1 MAQWLRCG
9 VRVAPRYI
17 AVDPMNRG
25 LLAAVGAFLF
35 WGVFPIYWKAL
46 DHVPALEI
54 VAHRLVWC
62 CLWVVAFLFVTRGRR
77 WLPGLL
83 RRPRVLRNLTIS
95 SLLIGV
101 NWLLYIW
108 AVNADHIVETSLG
121 YFINPLVNVMFGVLL
136 FSERLNRRQWLAV
149 GIAALGVAYMTFA
162 HGRLPWIALVLATSF
177 GLYSVMRKITD
188 VESVPGLAWESAVY
202 FPFVC
207 IGLLW
212 LAGTDTGAM
221 GKVDRQTDV
230 LLLLSGVL
238 TAVPLILFA
247 VAARSVPLSTIGLL
261 QYLAPTLQLLCG
273 TLLYDE
279 PFTEV
284 EAVGFGCIWAALAIY
299 TADGLRGHWRRRAL
313 ARARPVD
320 ALVAEAADAPVTAPD
335 PNRAGRR

>member
-1 MAQWLRCG
+1 
-9 VRVAPRYI
+9 
-17 AVDPMNRG
+17 MNRG
-25 LLAAVGAFLF
+25 LLAALGAFLC

-62 CLWVVAFLFVTRGRR
+62 CLWVVAFLFVTKGVA
-77 WLPGLL
+77 WLPALL
-83 RRPRVLRNLTIS
+83 RRPRVLRNLTLS
-95 SLLIGV
+95 SALIGA
-101 NWLLYIW
+101 NWFLYIW
-108 AVNADHIVETSLG
+108 AVNSGHIVETSLG

-136 FSERLNRRQWLAV
+136 FSERLNRRQWLAIGV
-149 GIAALGVAYMTFA
+149 AAIGVAYMTAA
-162 HGRLPWIALVLATSF
+162 HGRLPWIALVLAASF
-177 GLYSVMRKITD
+177 GLYSVMRKVTD

-202 FPFVC
+202 FPFAGL
-207 IGLLW
+207 GLLW
-212 LAGTDTGAM
+212 LAGTGEGAM
-221 GKVDRQTDV
+221 AHVDWQTDL

-247 VAARSVPLSTIGLL
+247 IAARRVPLSTIGIM

-279 PFTEV
+279 PFTPI

-299 TADGLRGHWRRRAL
+299 TLDGLGSHWRRRAL

-320 ALVAEAADAPVTAPD
+320 ALAAEPADAPTT
-335 PNRAGRR
+335 GRFASDRDAS